1 MGQVCCCLIL
11 SNCSLA
17 LDKDSFRK
25 PIFDSEFG
33 LEASAYQ
40 TEKKRCYSLCL
51 RNLIPF
57 LFQVTS
63 QMNNFVEVKCPL
75 EWPLKT
81 QIILGE
87 VLSFRELQKFIDTQW
102 EYI

>member
-17 LDKDSFRK
+17 LDKDSFTEA
-25 PIFDSEFG
+25 IFDSEFG

-40 TEKKRCYSLCL
+40 TGKKNTVHLCL

-63 QMNNFVEVKCPL
+63 QMNNFVQAKCPL
-75 EWPLKT
+75 E
-81 QIILGE
+81 
-87 VLSFRELQKFIDTQW
+87 
-102 EYI
+102 